1 MDIQRPD
8 NARTK
13 KIRRIVY
20 AALAVLFTG
29 GVTIG
34 VGPVAHQQETHYSC

>member
-13 KIRRIVY
+13 KIQRIVH
-20 AALAVLFTG
+20 AAAAVFEAT
-29 GVTIG
+29 
-34 VGPVAHQQETHYSC
+34 S

>member
-1 MDIQRPD
+1 MDIQRPG

-20 AALAVLFTG
+20 AVLAVLFTG

-34 VGPVAHQQETHYSC
+34 AGPVGYQQEMHYSC